1 MLPTQKQICYKQG
14 IAIFIYFNL
23 LFLDYVAF
31 LLKNKGK
38 DGNLEYEYLERRKR
52 GHRKL
57 NLEKVLISK
66 TVISNLISKKLTSIE
81 DTQYRSWLLGTWV
94 SNLQMC

>member
-1 MLPTQKQICYKQG
+1 M
-14 IAIFIYFNL
+14 
-23 LFLDYVAF
+23 
-31 LLKNKGK
+31 GK
-38 DGNLEYEYLERRKR
+38 DYNLEYEYLERRKR

-57 NLEKVLISK
+57 YLENVLTSK

-81 DTQYRSWLLGTWV
+81 DTQYRSRLWGTWV

>member
-1 MLPTQKQICYKQG
+1 M
-14 IAIFIYFNL
+14 
-23 LFLDYVAF
+23 
-31 LLKNKGK
+31 GK
-38 DGNLEYEYLERRKR
+38 DYNLEYEDLERRKR

-57 NLEKVLISK
+57 NLERILISK

>member
-1 MLPTQKQICYKQG
+1 MYNNNNMPATFG
-14 IAIFIYFNL
+14 NPENL
-23 LFLDYVAF
+23 
-31 LLKNKGK
+31 GK
-38 DGNLEYEYLERRKR
+38 DYNLEYEYLERRKR

-57 NLEKVLISK
+57 SLERVLISK

-81 DTQYRSWLLGTWV
+81 DTQYRLWLWGTWV